1 MPLIDLLA
9 IKESTQDV
17 SIVIPAAGMGERLGL
32 GPKAL
37 LELNGASLLTWLT
50 RKALQITDDVILSA
64 PPDYVEHFT
73 MLCPKCRVITGGDTR
88 QNSVRKLVEH
98 STRNYVLLQ
107 DVARPFASLSLFLA
121 VIAQAKTIGC
131 AGAFLKPDI
140 PIAVIKNNIVVQ
152 NFNAC
157 EVGIF
162 QAPQAFYREDLIA
175 VLTLAEQHHWQEQS
189 TLQLMLRANKS
200 VGTVAGEKYN
210 LKITTQED
218 WHIAQSLIG
227 YLK

>member
-1 MPLIDLLA
+1 MSSIDALA
-9 IKESTQDV
+9 IKKANQDV

-37 LELNGASLLTWLT
+37 LELNGIPLLTWVT

-64 PPDYVEHFT
+64 PPEHVEHFSK
-73 MLCPKCRVITGGDTR
+73 LCPKCRVIVGGDTR
-88 QNSVRKLVEH
+88 QNSVKKLVEH

-121 VIAQAKTIGC
+121 VLTQAKTTGC
-131 AGAFLKPDI
+131 AGAFLKPDV
-140 PIAVIKNNIVVQ
+140 PIAVIKNNFVEQ
-152 NFNAC
+152 SFNAC
-157 EVGIF
+157 DIGIF
-162 QAPQAFYREDLIA
+162 QSPQAFYREDLIA

-189 TLQLMLRANKS
+189 TLQLMLRANKP
-200 VGTVAGEKYN
+200 VGAVAGEKYN

-218 WHIAQSLIG
+218 WHIAQFLTG
-227 YLK
+227 HLQ